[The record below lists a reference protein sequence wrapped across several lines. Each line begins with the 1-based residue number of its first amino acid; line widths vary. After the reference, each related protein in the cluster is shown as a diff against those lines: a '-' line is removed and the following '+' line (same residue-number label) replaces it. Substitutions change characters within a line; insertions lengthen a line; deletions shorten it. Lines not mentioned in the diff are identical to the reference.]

1 MAAEAVVF
9 FNRELVTDFRFR
21 YKRGGHLWCKTG
33 LLTQGP
39 GGPTGP
45 LRTPFRTPAT
55 LSGLTKTH

>member
-1 MAAEAVVF
+1 VF